1 MIINL
6 ENIHKL
12 GIKTHAYY
20 IVNVENFP
28 TSKQIVDP
36 ANGISVTYDIH
47 DIGWETSRWKGST
60 RDIIV
65 LYCTKSGEENRM
77 MSKLFLPWKKC
88 IKTPENISWV
98 ESFRE
103 KLLS

>member
-1 MIINL
+1 MIIDL
-6 ENIHKL
+6 ERLHKL
-12 GIKTHAYY
+12 GITTHAYF

-36 ANGISVTYDIH
+36 SNGISHTYDIH
-47 DIGWETSRWKGST
+47 DIGWETSRWEGGS

-65 LYCTKSGEENRM
+65 LYCTESGKEIRM

-88 IKTPENISWV
+88 IKTPENIAWV

-103 KLLS
+103 KFLS